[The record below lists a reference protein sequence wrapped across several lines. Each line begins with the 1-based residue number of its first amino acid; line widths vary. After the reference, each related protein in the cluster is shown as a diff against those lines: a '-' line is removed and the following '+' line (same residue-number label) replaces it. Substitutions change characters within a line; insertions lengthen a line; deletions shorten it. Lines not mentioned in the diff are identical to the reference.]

1 MLEYRPVLANLTSTS
16 ASYDSDAWG
25 ATRQSTVEERVID
38 RYVIDTHQP
47 SEPTDEPKAF
57 VEEPEVLISP
67 SWDGQAAPAPVQD
80 QYEEQEEDEEE
91 AAVEEEED
99 YEANY
104 VSADAAAQL
113 ELEFSAALVEEHD
126 EDLVD
131 PTAFSAELLSRSLQ
145 QPNSGQLPF

>member
-47 SEPTDEPKAF
+47 SEQTDEPKAF

-80 QYEEQEEDEEE
+80 QYEEQEEEE

>member
-80 QYEEQEEDEEE
+80 QYEEQEEEE